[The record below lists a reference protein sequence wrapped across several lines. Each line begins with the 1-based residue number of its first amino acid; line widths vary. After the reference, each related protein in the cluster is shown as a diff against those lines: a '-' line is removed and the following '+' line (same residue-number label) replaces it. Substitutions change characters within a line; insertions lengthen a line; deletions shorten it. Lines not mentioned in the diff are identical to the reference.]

1 MASQAFGDTAIRRQV
16 LESIVRTARSI
27 FDAAAS
33 SIFLW
38 DPDAEELS
46 FEAVSG
52 NGSDF
57 LVGTRIPAD
66 RGIAGWVL
74 QSHEPMI
81 LHEVGGEP
89 AFARDIAESTGY
101 VPEHI
106 MAVPLLAADRCL
118 GVLEVLDP
126 VPLGIGDDARDLEF
140 LQMFAEQATLTLAI
154 LDQRRASA
162 ALDLTAAERDTFD
175 RLAHA
180 VCSLGQG
187 ERAAS
192 LHALTGLLGVL
203 SA

>member
-1 MASQAFGDTAIRRQV
+1 MTHQAFDDTAVRRQV
-16 LESIVRTARSI
+16 LESIVRIARSI

-38 DPDAEELS
+38 DPETEELS

-52 NGSDF
+52 NGSHF

-74 QSHEPMI
+74 QSHEPMM

-89 AFARDIAESTGY
+89 VFARDIAESTGY

-106 MAVPLLAADRCL
+106 MAVPLLAGDRCL

-126 VPLGIGDDARDLEF
+126 VPLGIGDDTRDLEF
-140 LQMFAEQATLTLAI
+140 LQMFSEQATLTLAI
-154 LDQRRASA
+154 LDHRQHRST
-162 ALDLTAAERDTFD
+162 LDLTNAERDTFD
-175 RLAHA
+175 RLAQA
-180 VCSLGQG
+180 VCSLNQG

-192 LHALTGLLGVL
+192 LSALTGLLGVL